1 MIMKNP
7 EIAIIDANTLSS
19 IGLQSL
25 IEKMMPQAIVRKFN
39 SFERFIC
46 DTPDMYFHYFI
57 SSQILVEHSAF
68 FVERKSKTIV
78 LTSGRITMPYISN
91 FHTLNICV
99 DEEMMIRAL
108 LRLQQSAH
116 AGGQHLPHE
125 MRQSKPEAACKS
137 WTEPNGLS
145 AREIEVL
152 VLIVR
157 GKANKEIAEELN
169 ISITTVISHRKN
181 IMEKL
186 NIKSVSGLTIYAVM
200 NGYIE
205 ADRI

>member
-1 MIMKNP
+1 MKILP

-19 IGLQSL
+19 IGLQNL
-25 IEKMMPQAIVRKFN
+25 IEKMMPNAVVRKFN
-39 SFERFIC
+39 SFEHFVC

-57 SSQILVEHSAF
+57 SSQILIEHSAF
-68 FVERKSKTIV
+68 FVERKHKTIV
-78 LTSGRITMPYISN
+78 LTYGRITLPYIAN
-91 FHTLNICV
+91 FHTLNICL

-116 AGGQHLPHE
+116 AGGLHLPPK
-125 MRQSKPEAACKS
+125 MRKTITNPQQQNWS
-137 WTEPNGLS
+137 EPNGLTS
-145 AREIEVL
+145 REIEVL
-152 VLIVR
+152 VCIVR
-157 GKANKEIAEELN
+157 GMANKEIAEELN

>member
-1 MIMKNP
+1 MKNLP
-7 EIAIIDANTLSS
+7 EIAIINANTLSS

-39 SFERFIC
+39 SFESFIC

-57 SSQILVEHSAF
+57 SSQILIEHSSF
-68 FVERKSKTIV
+68 FVERKNKTIV
-78 LTSGRITMPYISN
+78 LTTGRITMPYISN

-99 DEEMMIRAL
+99 DEEMMIRSL

-125 MRQSKPEAACKS
+125 MQQDKPAAASKN

-145 AREIEVL
+145 AREVEVL

-157 GKANKEIAEELN
+157 GMANKEIAEELN

>member
-1 MIMKNP
+1 MKNP
-7 EIAIIDANTLSS
+7 EIAIIDANTLSC

-25 IEKMMPQAIVRKFN
+25 IEKMMPQAIVRKFS
-39 SFERFIC
+39 SFESFIR

-57 SSQILVEHSAF
+57 SSQILIEHSAF
-68 FVERKSKTIV
+68 FVERKNKTIV

-99 DEEMMIRAL
+99 DEEMMIRSL

-116 AGGQHLPHE
+116 AGGQHLPQE
-125 MRQSKPEAACKS
+125 MQQNKPETASKS

-145 AREIEVL
+145 AREVEVL

-157 GKANKEIAEELN
+157 GMANKEIAEELN

-186 NIKSVSGLTIYAVM
+186 NIRSVSGLTIYAVM

>member
-1 MIMKNP
+1 MKILP

-19 IGLQSL
+19 IGLQNL
-25 IEKMMPQAIVRKFN
+25 IEKMMPEAVVRKFN
-39 SFERFIC
+39 SFESFVC

-68 FVERKSKTIV
+68 FVERKHKTIV
-78 LTSGRITMPYISN
+78 LTYGRITMPYIAN
-91 FHTLNICV
+91 FHTLNICL
-99 DEEMMIRAL
+99 DEKMMIRAL

-116 AGGQHLPHE
+116 AGGLHLPPK
-125 MRQSKPEAACKS
+125 MRKMMAPPHPQNWS
-137 WTEPNGLS
+137 EPNGLTS
-145 AREIEVL
+145 REIEVL
-152 VLIVR
+152 VCIVR
-157 GKANKEIAEELN
+157 GMANKEIAEELN

>member
-1 MIMKNP
+1 
-7 EIAIIDANTLSS
+7 
-19 IGLQSL
+19 
-25 IEKMMPQAIVRKFN
+25 
-39 SFERFIC
+39 
-46 DTPDMYFHYFI
+46 
-57 SSQILVEHSAF
+57 
-68 FVERKSKTIV
+68 
-78 LTSGRITMPYISN
+78 MPYIAN
-91 FHTLNICV
+91 FHTLNICL

-116 AGGQHLPHE
+116 AGGLHLPPK
-125 MRQSKPEAACKS
+125 MRKMMAPPHPQNWS
-137 WTEPNGLS
+137 EPNGLTS
-145 AREIEVL
+145 REIEVL
-152 VLIVR
+152 VCIVR
-157 GKANKEIAEELN
+157 GMANKEIAEELN

>member
-1 MIMKNP
+1 MKILP
-7 EIAIIDANTLSS
+7 EIAIIDTNTLSS
-19 IGLQSL
+19 IGLQNL
-25 IEKMMPQAIVRKFN
+25 IEKMMPNAVVRKFN
-39 SFERFIC
+39 SFESFIC

-68 FVERKSKTIV
+68 FVDRKHKTSV
-78 LTSGRITMPYISN
+78 LTYGRITMPYMAN
-91 FHTLNICV
+91 FHTLNICL

-116 AGGQHLPHE
+116 AGGLHLPPK
-125 MRQSKPEAACKS
+125 MRSIAVKPHQD
-137 WTEPNGLS
+137 WNEPNGLTS
-145 AREIEVL
+145 REIEVL
-152 VLIVR
+152 VCIVR
-157 GKANKEIAEELN
+157 GMANKEIAEVLN
-169 ISITTVISHRKN
+169 ISTTTVISHRKN

-186 NIKSVSGLTIYAVM
+186 NIRSVSGLTIYAVM